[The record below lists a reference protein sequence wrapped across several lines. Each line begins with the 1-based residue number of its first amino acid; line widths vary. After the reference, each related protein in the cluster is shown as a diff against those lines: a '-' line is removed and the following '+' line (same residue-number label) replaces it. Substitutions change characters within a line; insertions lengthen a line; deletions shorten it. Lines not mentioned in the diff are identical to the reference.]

1 MVLPSR
7 MARLTHPIYPLTT
20 GFHGPTRPVPNP
32 ELVSQ
37 YGYDRFTPFTNSA
50 DHTDAEL
57 HEIAQA
63 IRRDIIRELVEA
75 KSGHSGGPLG
85 SADIFATL
93 YFGGVMRYDPA
104 NPWWAERD
112 RFILSAGHMC
122 PVLYS
127 TLANAGFFP
136 KQELLTLRKFN
147 SRLQGHPGRDMGL
160 PGIESSTGSLGQG
173 LGIAVGMALA
183 DKRVEKNGRRVY
195 ALTGDGELSEGEI
208 WEAALIAAHW
218 ELDNFTM
225 IVDRNHCQIDGR
237 TEDVLKLNSVA
248 DKFRAFNFHVI
259 ECNGNNINEL
269 RAAFK
274 EALSVTG
281 SPVCIVA
288 ETFMGRG
295 VSFMEDDYRWHG
307 KPPTVEQGAEAL
319 RELV

>member
-1 MVLPSR
+1 MR
-7 MARLTHPIYPLTT
+7 PI
-20 GFHGPTRPVPNP
+20 PNP
-32 ELVSQ
+32 ELIAQ
-37 YGYDRFTPFTNSA
+37 YGYAQFTPPKNSA
-50 DHTDAEL
+50 DNSNEQL
-57 HEIAQA
+57 HEIAQQ
-63 IRRDIIRELVEA
+63 IRRDIIRSLVEA

-85 SADIFATL
+85 STDIYAML

-104 NPWWAERD
+104 NPWWPERD

-122 PVLYS
+122 PVLYA

-136 KQELLTLRKFN
+136 KSELLTLRKFN

-183 DKRVEKNGRRVY
+183 DKLVDHNDRRVY
-195 ALTGDGELSEGEI
+195 CMTGDGELSEGEI

-237 TEDVLKLNSVA
+237 TEDVLKLNSVG

-259 ECNGNNINEL
+259 ECNGNNIGEL
-269 RAAFK
+269 RQAFA
-274 EALSVTG
+274 EAKTVKG
-281 SPVCIVA
+281 RPVCIVA

-307 KPPTVEQGAEAL
+307 KPPTPEQAEEAL
-319 RELV
+319 KELV

>member
-1 MVLPSR
+1 MT
-7 MARLTHPIYPLTT
+7 RLTHKIYPLET
-20 GFHGPTRPVPNP
+20 GFHGASRPVPNP
-32 ELVSQ
+32 ELIAQ
-37 YGYDRFTPFTNSA
+37 YGYSQYTPPKNSTENSDEA
-50 DHTDAEL
+50 L
-57 HEIAQA
+57 HEIAQQ
-63 IRRDIIRELVEA
+63 IRRDIIRSLVEA

-85 SADIFATL
+85 STDIYAAL
-93 YFGGVMRYDPA
+93 YFGGIMRYDPK
-104 NPWWAERD
+104 NPWWPERD

-122 PVLYS
+122 PVLYA

-136 KQELLTLRKFN
+136 KPELLTLRKFN

-183 DKRVEKNGRRVY
+183 DKLVDRNDRRVY
-195 ALTGDGELSEGEI
+195 CMPGDGELSEGEI

-237 TEDVLKLNSVA
+237 TEDVMKLNPVG

-259 ECNGNNINEL
+259 ECNGNNIGEL
-269 RAAFK
+269 RQAFA
-274 EALSVTG
+274 EAKIVKG
-281 SPVCIVA
+281 RPVCIVA

-307 KPPTVEQGAEAL
+307 KPPTPEQAEEAL
-319 RELV
+319 KELV